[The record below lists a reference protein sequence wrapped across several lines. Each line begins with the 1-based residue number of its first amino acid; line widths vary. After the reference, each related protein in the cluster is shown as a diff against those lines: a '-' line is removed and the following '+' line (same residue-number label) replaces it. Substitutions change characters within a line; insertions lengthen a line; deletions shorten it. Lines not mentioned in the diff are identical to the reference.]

1 MTAEI
6 GQFCMILALIVAAT
20 QIIIPQIG
28 ASKKDYGL
36 ILFGKYAAIIQLF
49 LILAAFL
56 CLMYLY
62 ITSDF
67 SVLNVWQ
74 NSHSEK
80 PLLYKI
86 SGVWGNHEG
95 SLLLWVLILALFGA
109 AVAGFAKNLPPTL
122 VGRVISIQAAIGF
135 GFLILLIFLS
145 NPFARI
151 SPTPINGNGLNP
163 LLQDPGLAFHPPF
176 LYLGYVGFSV
186 AFSFAIAALIEGKVD
201 AAWARWVRPW
211 TLAAWCF
218 LTIGISLGSWW
229 AYYELGWGGW
239 WFWDPVENASFMP
252 WLIGT
257 ALLHSAIVV
266 EKRDTLKSW
275 TVLLAILAF
284 SFSLLGTFIVRSGIL
299 NSVHSFASD
308 PGRGVFILGFLI
320 LTIGGSLSL
329 YTWRAPKLKGGG
341 LFAPISREASLVIN
355 NLLLMSATA
364 TVLLGT
370 LYPLILDAISGEKVS
385 VGPPYYI
392 GTFIPIMTPLVVV
405 MGIAPMISWK
415 RSDLPGVLSRFKA
428 CILITISAGMITL
441 FFTYKGPILAVL
453 GIILSVWLISGS
465 IADFVERIKLF
476 KVSYRDS
483 LMRIINYPRSAIGGT
498 IAHAGVGILI
508 FGITISSAFEIEK
521 IQSVKNGD
529 RVQVGDYIFEFKG
542 TEIFKGPNYDA
553 IRGNFD
559 VYKGK
564 NLIIKMQPE
573 NRKFINPE
581 MITTEAAIYPKNLG
595 DLYAV
600 LGEENSNNTFSTRLY
615 YKPMINCL
623 WIGCLLMALGGF
635 VSLSD
640 RKYRIGAPR
649 KKHTVKNKTLGIT
662 N

>member
-6 GQFCMILALIVAAT
+6 GQFCMILALLVALF
-20 QIIIPQIG
+20 QVIIPQIG
-28 ASKKDYGL
+28 AFKKDYNL
-36 ILFGKYAAIIQLF
+36 ILFGKYAAIVQ
-49 LILAAFL
+49 LILILLAFL
-56 CLMYLY
+56 CLTHLY
-62 ITSDF
+62 VTSDF

-74 NSHSEK
+74 NSHSQK

-95 SLLLWVLILALFGA
+95 SLLLWVLILAIFGA
-109 AVAGFAKNLPPTL
+109 AVAAFGKSLPPSL

-151 SPTPINGNGLNP
+151 SPTPIDGNGLNP

-176 LYLGYVGFSV
+176 LYLGYVGFSI

-211 TLAAWCF
+211 TLAAWSF

-275 TVLLAILAF
+275 TILLAILTF

-320 LTIGGSLSL
+320 LTIGGSLAL
-329 YTWRAPKLKGGG
+329 YTWRAPSLKGGG
-341 LFAPISREASLVIN
+341 LFSPISREASLVIN

-385 VGPPYYI
+385 VGPPYYLA
-392 GTFIPIMTPLVVV
+392 TFIPIMTPLVIV
-405 MGIAPMISWK
+405 MGIGPMLAWK
-415 RSDLPGVLSRFKA
+415 RADLSGVLTRLWL
-428 CILITISAGMITL
+428 CIVVTVFAALITM
-441 FFTYKGPILAVL
+441 FFTYRGPILAVL
-453 GIILSVWLISGS
+453 GMILSVWLITGAL
-465 IADFVERIKLF
+465 ADFIEKIKLF
-476 KVSYRDS
+476 KGSINDTYKRFV
-483 LMRIINYPRSAIGGT
+483 NYPRSAIGGT
-498 IAHAGVGILI
+498 IAHAGVGVLI
-508 FGITISSAFEIEK
+508 FGITLSSSFEVEK
-521 IQSVKNGD
+521 IQSVKTGD
-529 RVQVGDYIFEFKG
+529 NVKVGDYIFKFKG
-542 TEIFKGPNYDA
+542 TENVKGPNYNA
-553 IRGNFD
+553 VRGNFD
-559 VYKGK
+559 VYLGED
-564 NLIIKMQPE
+564 LILNMQPE
-573 NRKFINPE
+573 NRSFKNPE
-581 MITTEAAIYPKNLG
+581 MVTTEAAIYPRKLG

-600 LGEENSNNTFSTRLY
+600 LGEKNPDNSFSARLY

-623 WIGCLLMALGGF
+623 WIGCLMMALGGF
-635 VSLSD
+635 ISLSD

-649 KKHTVKNKTLGIT
+649 KKIIERNTSEGAV
-662 N
+662 

>member
-6 GQFCMILALIVAAT
+6 GQFCMILALIVAAS
-20 QIIIPQIG
+20 QAIIPQIG
-28 ASKKDYGL
+28 ASKRDYSL
-36 ILFGKYAAIIQLF
+36 VLFGKYAAIIQLI
-49 LILAAFL
+49 LILIAFL
-56 CLMYLY
+56 CLMHLY
-62 ITSDF
+62 IISDF

-109 AVAGFAKNLPPTL
+109 AVASFSKNLPPTL

-151 SPTPINGNGLNP
+151 SPTPINGSGLNP

-176 LYLGYVGFSV
+176 LYLGYVGFSI

-275 TVLLAILAF
+275 TILLAILAF

-308 PGRGVFILGFLI
+308 PGRGVFILVFLI
-320 LTIGGSLSL
+320 ITIGGSLAL
-329 YTWRAPKLKGGG
+329 YTWRAPNLKGGG
-341 LFAPISREASLVIN
+341 LFSPISREASLVIN

-415 RSDLPGVLSRFKA
+415 RSDLSGVLSRFWI
-428 CILITISAGMITL
+428 CILITIVAGLVTL
-441 FFTYKGPILAVL
+441 FLTYKGPILAVL

-465 IADFVERIKLF
+465 IADFLERIKLF
-476 KVSYRDS
+476 KVSFNDS
-483 LMRIINYPRSAIGGT
+483 FKRIINYPRSAIGGT

-508 FGITISSAFEIEK
+508 FGITISSAFELEK
-521 IQSVKNGD
+521 IQSVKTGD
-529 RVQVGDYIFEFKG
+529 RVQVGNYIFEFKG
-542 TEIFKGPNYDA
+542 TEISRGPNYDA

-559 VYKGK
+559 VYKG
-564 NLIIKMQPE
+564 NDLIIKMQPE
-573 NRKFINPE
+573 NRSFINPE
-581 MITTEAAIYPKNLG
+581 MVTTEAAIYPRNLG

-600 LGEENSNNTFSTRLY
+600 LGEKNPNNTFSTRLY

-623 WIGCLLMALGGF
+623 WLGCLLMALGGF
-635 VSLSD
+635 ISLSD
-640 RKYRIGAPR
+640 RKYRIGAP
-649 KKHTVKNKTLGIT
+649 KKRFIEKNRTLGLY